1 MNASPTVTSG
11 SIRPVTAVIVA
22 LTTVLAI
29 AAQTPP
35 RLTHGIG
42 TGDVSATTAVVWA
55 RADRA
60 ARMTVR
66 YTPAVGVGVSRTV
79 SAQGA
84 VATNLAAQVTLT
96 DLEPDTRYRYEVWFE
111 NTVGRS
117 ETDVGTF
124 RTAPAADTRAPV
136 SFIWAG
142 DLGGHAYCRQVDDG
156 YGIFR
161 PMGTLRPDFFV
172 ANGDLIYADFTC
184 PRGGPEP
191 GWDNI
196 PADFPGIAS
205 PDVDW
210 RDRAEVEEVYAA
222 HWRYNRADGSFQ
234 TFLRS
239 VPMYVQWDDHE
250 VINDFG
256 APWQADGAAPER
268 QGYPNLVAA
277 GRKAL
282 FDFHPID
289 RHPDEP
295 ERLYRSFR
303 WGQDVE
309 LFLLDA
315 RSYRSANTLPDPPD
329 GDKTLLGSAQLEWL
343 KIGLARSSATW
354 KLVSTDV
361 PLSAPTGTRADERGR
376 DAWANGPGAA
386 PATATGFEREL
397 GDLLRS
403 LDESDVRNLVF
414 VSTDVHF
421 AAQLR
426 YEIDLDGDGDR
437 LRFHELI
444 SGPLSALKAA
454 PPAFD
459 QTLQPVVLYAEG
471 GIFNFG
477 LVEIGDGSPAPPTLR
492 TDIRDE
498 TGRVRPGSRLEIAP
512 EG

>member
-1 MNASPTVTSG
+1 MTSET
-11 SIRPVTAVIVA
+11 IRAVTAVFVGLIA
-22 LTTVLAI
+22 VLAVD
-29 AAQTPP
+29 AQTPP

-42 TGDVSATTAVVWA
+42 AGDVSARAAVVWA
-55 RADRA
+55 RSDRA

-66 YTPAVGVGVSRTV
+66 YAPASGVSASRTV
-79 SAQGA
+79 TAQSA

-96 DLEPDTRYRYEVWFE
+96 ALEPDTRYRYEVWFE
-111 NTVGRS
+111 DTVGRS
-117 ETDVGTF
+117 ATDVGSF

-136 SFIWAG
+136 SLVWAG
-142 DLGGHAYCRQVDDG
+142 DLGGHAYCRRVDDG

-161 PMGTLRPDFFV
+161 PMTTLEPDFFV
-172 ANGDLIYADFTC
+172 ANGDLIYADFAC
-184 PRGGPEP
+184 AREGPEP
-191 GWDNI
+191 GWVNI

-210 RDRAEVEEVYAA
+210 TNRAEVEEVYAA
-222 HWRYNRADGSFQ
+222 HWRYNRADGPFQ
-234 TFLRS
+234 AFLRT

-256 APWQADGAAPER
+256 APWRTDGAAPDR
-268 QGYPNLVAA
+268 RGYPNLVAA

-289 RHPDEP
+289 RHPDES

-303 WGQDVE
+303 WGRDVE

-315 RSYRSANTLPDPPD
+315 RSYRSANTLPDTPD

-343 KIGLARSSATW
+343 KTGLTRSSATW

-376 DAWANGPGAA
+376 DAWANGPGDG

-397 GDLLRS
+397 GDLLRH
-403 LDESDVRNLVF
+403 LDEADVANLVF

-444 SGPLSALKAA
+444 SGPLSALKAS

-459 QTLQPVVLYAEG
+459 QTLRPVVLYAEG

-477 LVEIGDGSPAPPTLR
+477 FIEIGDGSPERPALR

-512 EG
+512 EE